1 MSNKINP
8 TPSQQL
14 HKIINKKLGG
24 EHSTSETAT
33 SQTTTSK
40 PSHTDK
46 ATLTSQL
53 LKLPAGYAAKESLLG
68 RAERR
73 RRLNLM
79 RKQQNLEAIL
89 ALAQEYCPAVN
100 ADGEADP
107 DWIERFFE
115 LAEDSSNK
123 AMQRMWAKVLAGELL
138 KPGSFSYKSL
148 LTLKQ
153 MTQKEAEA
161 LQTAVTLSGRS
172 SKDGFH
178 QLLTGYYAKPSL
190 FQLFRSDRQVFL
202 NISKAGLSYPQI
214 LTLID
219 MDIIYGQEIESHPL
233 HIGEEYRLT
242 FASEELI
249 IRAKRNNMVL
259 TYHKFT
265 HTGQALARL
274 TSNKLNATFK
284 QQLIENFGRGFELTF
299 KEQGQP

>member
-14 HKIINKKLGG
+14 HNIINKKLGN
-24 EHSTSETAT
+24 ETQAT
-33 SQTTTSK
+33 EPSASSQTHTK
-40 PSHTDK
+40 LHQTDK
-46 ATLTSQL
+46 TNLTSQL
-53 LKLPAGYAAKESLLG
+53 LKMPPGYAAKESLLG

-100 ADGEADP
+100 AEGEADP

-138 KPGSFSYKSL
+138 KPGSFTYKSL

-178 QLLTGYYAKPSL
+178 QLISGYYVKPSL
-190 FQLFRSDRQVFL
+190 FQLFRSDRQIFM

-233 HIGEEYRLT
+233 SLGEEYRLT
-242 FASEELI
+242 FANEELI
-249 IRAKRNNMVL
+249 LKAKRNNIVL

-265 HTGQALARL
+265 YTGQALARL
-274 TSNKLNATFK
+274 TSNRLNAAFK
-284 QQLIENFGRGFELTF
+284 QQLIDNFGKGFELTF